1 MKEAWGAS
9 EGLWLTKPRTQI
21 PSSPA
26 GQAPHFTKPFPLG
39 GARGSEPEWLQVSK
53 CESNS
58 RVGAGWAAGAASA
71 LPAPRTFQLAAYL
84 EQMQYLVPCERGCP
98 STCCYCPSPGMLRAI
113 LRVLRCLT

>member
-53 CESNS
+53 CESDS
-58 RVGAGWAAGAASA
+58 RVGAGWSHGRRSSLRPACSTHFPTRCLSRADAIFSA
-71 LPAPRTFQLAAYL
+71 L
-84 EQMQYLVPCERGCP
+84 
-98 STCCYCPSPGMLRAI
+98 
-113 LRVLRCLT
+113 